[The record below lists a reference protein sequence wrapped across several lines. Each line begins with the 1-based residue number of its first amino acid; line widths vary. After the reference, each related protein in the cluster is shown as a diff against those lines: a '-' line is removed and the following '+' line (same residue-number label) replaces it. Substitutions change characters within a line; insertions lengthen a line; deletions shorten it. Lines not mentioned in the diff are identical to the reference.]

1 MPFFLQ
7 SVITS
12 YIVALCAVA
21 QGHLD
26 VATSYSKVPTAF
38 ASSKKTD
45 SVSTA
50 HASHVRLDKN
60 QDCTHD
66 SSRIHPKES
75 CKPAALQMWLTGR
88 LLMLPQVGM
97 WMLGSK
103 QCRDVTASTNS
114 ILSKTPMKT
123 RTSGAWTCLSM
134 SLLSTHT
141 RADTALTGPMVQQRR
156 KTEEVPERKS
166 SVNLWFNTQYLRD
179 VVASS
184 SI

>member
-1 MPFFLQ
+1 LKKIIFSRQDFPTKKTAYCIMPFFLQ

-75 CKPAALQMWLTGR
+75 WQARRASNVANGTTANATAG
-88 LLMLPQVGM
+88 
-97 WMLGSK
+97 
-103 QCRDVTASTNS
+103 RDVNAWVETVPRRYGQHEQHTEQDSYEDKDFWRLN
-114 ILSKTPMKT
+114 LS
-123 RTSGAWTCLSM
+123 L
-134 SLLSTHT
+134 HV
-141 RADTALTGPMVQQRR
+141 LTFYSYSR
-156 KTEEVPERKS
+156 
-166 SVNLWFNTQYLRD
+166 
-179 VVASS
+179 
-184 SI
+184 